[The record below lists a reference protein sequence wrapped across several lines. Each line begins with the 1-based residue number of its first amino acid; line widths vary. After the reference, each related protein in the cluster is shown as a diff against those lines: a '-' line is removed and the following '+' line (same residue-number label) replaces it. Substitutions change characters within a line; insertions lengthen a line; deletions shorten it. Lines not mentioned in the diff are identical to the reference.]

1 MIVSGVNE
9 PALVDTN
16 IVIYAYDPNEA
27 QKHERARALLQELSD
42 AGRLVFSAQ
51 VFNEFCSVMLRP
63 SNPAALTLDRI
74 GEILRRL
81 AATGRILPMT
91 EAITLA
97 ALAGVSRHG
106 LSFWDALI
114 WAAARENGV
123 KLVYTEDFPSAPEI
137 EGVRFEN
144 PFLDINSLP

>member
-1 MIVSGVNE
+1 MQRSTS
-9 PALVDTN
+9 ALV
-16 IVIYAYDPNEA
+16 IGCRSYPMPGA
-27 QKHERARALLQELSD
+27 
-42 AGRLVFSAQ
+42 LVFSAQ

-63 SNPAALTLDRI
+63 SNPAALSPDRI
-74 GEILRRL
+74 SEILRRL

-91 EAITLA
+91 EAITLT
-97 ALAGVSRHG
+97 ALSGVSQHG

-123 KLVYTEDFPSAPEI
+123 TLVYTEDFPSAAEI

-144 PFLDINSLP
+144 PFFSLHSQP